1 MVVPLPFTVNLYH
14 DGLFVVNLLEYI
26 HFNSRVID
34 DVSFDGMSFKD
45 FFATI
50 RRLVIVSPTSTYYK
64 LPSDPLTA
72 LNLLKNDEGICE
84 FVKACYKNNLKIDLF
99 TEHNGYD
106 IMEMIHEDLH
116 PKKPVG
122 HVDSDSDGETNV
134 PLDDVAH
141 VVEQFEHENEGKK
154 PKIVD
159 DDECETRKQG
169 SKKGD
174 GRKAVSVTLS
184 KAVKQRWNKK
194 KKTKKKGSLNKV
206 TIRLDVSLG
215 QCKRAKQCAL
225 FNHEG
230 GLVDHY
236 SKLWQYRQA
245 IFNTNRGYTY
255 VLEIEVNDEDGKVYF
270 SRFYVCF
277 HGVKQGWLEGCR
289 KIIGLDGCFLTH
301 TCKGQLLTAMGRDA
315 NNQIFPIAWA
325 VIGVENNVN
334 RNGHKGLLQAVAD
347 WLPNA
352 EHIECARRIYA
363 NFKKRWSGLQFKRLF
378 WGVVATSMES
388 VFLQKIKEIKMLDE
402 KAHEWLVERN
412 PNSWC
417 RAFFEMDRC
426 SAAFENDILE
436 IFNSRIL
443 SGISCVHAMAGYM
456 HMKMSPY
463 FGVAE
468 WQPPPLPPAERKMLG
483 RPRKR
488 RIRHPTEVDD
498 HVLPRVGR
506 VMHCHKCW
514 ENRHNKKTCP
524 NQERPKPAYLS
535 SKGIVFQEAPSSSMP
550 PPTATPSTLNTM
562 PPPPTPSSSNTMPPP
577 SGSNIMPPPPG
588 SNTMPPPPTPSG
600 SNTMTSH
607 ATPCSNTSAGSNTM
621 PSALTG
627 TNKGKCLLNP
637 KKEAGMPKVVL
648 LAAELVLGV
657 VQPAEVVLEVVL
669 GVVLRVVQEK
679 EVDVQVKEVEEH
691 EFNMDMEAVSEIEKE
706 QMAIDEDDQW
716 FWEESAGKQPM
727 IEDEPLQGGEDLPT
741 QESTIKA
748 NPKPT
753 RSKESKAAE
762 VLNQ

>member
-1 MVVPLPFTVNLYH
+1 MRI
-14 DGLFVVNLLEYI
+14 E
-26 HFNSRVID
+26 
-34 DVSFDGMSFKD
+34 
-45 FFATI
+45 
-50 RRLVIVSPTSTYYK
+50 SPQQ
-64 LPSDPLTA
+64 
-72 LNLLKNDEGICE
+72 LKFMLANYG
-84 FVKACYKNNLKIDLF
+84 VQ
-99 TEHNGYD
+99 H
-106 IMEMIHEDLH
+106 
-116 PKKPVG
+116 
-122 HVDSDSDGETNV
+122 
-134 PLDDVAH
+134 
-141 VVEQFEHENEGKK
+141 GKK

-194 KKTKKKGSLNKV
+194 KKTKTCVRVSPK
-206 TIRLDVSLG
+206 TRTYPFRLWATWMNVSLG

-363 NFKKRWSGLQFKRLF
+363 NFKKRWSGLQ
-378 WGVVATSMES
+378 
-388 VFLQKIKEIKMLDE
+388 IKLLREK
-402 KAHEWLVERN
+402 KAHEGWWKSATEVDFIIDADRQESRLIPESRN
-412 PNSWC
+412 SV
-417 RAFFEMDRC
+417 AHL
-426 SAAFENDILE
+426 AA
-436 IFNSRIL
+436 IFPSGYREL

-468 WQPPPLPPAERKMLG
+468 WQPPPLPPCQSEKMLG
-483 RPRKR
+483 VGLEKEELGTS
-488 RIRHPTEVDD
+488 TE
-498 HVLPRVGR
+498 
-506 VMHCHKCW
+506 
-514 ENRHNKKTCP
+514 
-524 NQERPKPAYLS
+524 
-535 SKGIVFQEAPSSSMP
+535 EAPSSSMP

-679 EVDVQVKEVEEH
+679 EVEVQAKEVEEH